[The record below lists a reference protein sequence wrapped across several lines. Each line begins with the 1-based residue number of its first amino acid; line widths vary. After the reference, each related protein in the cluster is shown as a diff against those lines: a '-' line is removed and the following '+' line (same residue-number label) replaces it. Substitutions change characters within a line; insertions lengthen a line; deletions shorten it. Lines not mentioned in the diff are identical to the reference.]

1 MKPEKKID
9 LRQKR
14 RWRIRKQLIGTVAR
28 PRMSVRFTGRNIY
41 VQFIDDA
48 TGHTLAAASTQ
59 HKTMPDREKLASNFN
74 SAQAVGR
81 AAAEA
86 AKSKGISTVIFDRSG
101 ARYHGKVKALAVS
114 STKRSPVLPNAPTFM
129 EVGWGDYPGQG
140 WWGLAAPKGT
150 PKPIVDQLSTEFAK
164 LFSDPKFTAFLEKQ
178 AVISAPT
185 TPEDFATFVRDD
197 RKSAEALI
205 KLANTPRED
214 YAPPK

>member
-59 HKTMPDREKLASNFN
+59 HKTMPEREKLASNFN

-101 ARYHGKVKALAVS
+101 ARYHGKVKALAEAV
-114 STKRSPVLPNAPTFM
+114 REA
-129 EVGWGDYPGQG
+129 
-140 WWGLAAPKGT
+140 GLK
-150 PKPIVDQLSTEFAK
+150 I
-164 LFSDPKFTAFLEKQ
+164 
-178 AVISAPT
+178 
-185 TPEDFATFVRDD
+185 
-197 RKSAEALI
+197 
-205 KLANTPRED
+205 
-214 YAPPK
+214 